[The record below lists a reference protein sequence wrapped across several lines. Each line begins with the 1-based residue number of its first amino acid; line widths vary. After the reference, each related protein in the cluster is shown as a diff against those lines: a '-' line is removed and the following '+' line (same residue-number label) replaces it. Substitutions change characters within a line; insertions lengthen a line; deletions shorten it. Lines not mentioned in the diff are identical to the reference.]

1 METKDFNYKYDNIVQ
16 VDEAAA
22 SRKFLGTVFMWMVVA
37 MVISGITTY
46 FFRLDGGHL
55 DMIVNE
61 TTGGLTGLGY
71 FAIFSPILF
80 SWVMNYGFNKFSFL
94 VLVALFIT
102 YSAIIGISLSLI
114 FLVYTAA
121 SILNVFIAGTVIFAG
136 MAIAGYYTTQDLS
149 GWGTL
154 LRYGL
159 IGVIIASIVNFWV
172 GGDSL
177 SYIIG
182 LVGSVVFIG
191 LTAYYMQMLK
201 RMGAEVEAGSDNSN
215 RLALMGA
222 LSLYV
227 TLINLILSLLR
238 LFGRR
243 R

>member
-1 METKDFNYKYDNIVQ
+1 METKDFNYKYDNVVQ
-16 VDEAAA
+16 IDEQAA
-22 SRKFLGTVFMWMVVA
+22 SRKFLGSVFAWMFVA
-37 MVISGITTY
+37 MIISGITTY
-46 FFRLDGGHL
+46 FF
-55 DMIVNE
+55 
-61 TTGGLTGLGY
+61 TTDIKYLQLIIDPVQGGLTGFGY

-80 SWVMNYGFNKFSFL
+80 SLVMNFGFNKLSFP
-94 VLVALFIT
+94 VLVALFIA
-102 YSAIIGISLSLI
+102 YSAIIGISLSLV

-121 SILNVFIAGTVIFAG
+121 SILNVFVAGIVIFAG

-149 GWGTL
+149 SWGTL
-154 LRYGL
+154 LRYGVT
-159 IGVIIASIVNFWV
+159 GVIAASILNFWI

-201 RMGAEVEAGSDNSN
+201 QIGAQAESGTESTNK
-215 RLALMGA
+215 LALMGA